1 MFKMRAGLFLLIG
14 LCCALPGAPAQA
26 ETKIRFTLDW
36 KYQGLHAYIFWAKE
50 KGYFAKEDLEVTIDQ
65 GTGSAATVSRIV
77 SGTYDA
83 GFGDMNAIIQF
94 AGNKPGQQPVMVYMI
109 YNTPPFALITKASS
123 PIKTLKDMEGKK
135 MGTPAGGAAGVLF
148 AALAKTNGVD
158 TSKVSVVNMAPN
170 LQEQM
175 LLKDDVD
182 FSAIFTVTSYA
193 NLIGMKLD
201 PLKDFRWFYF
211 SDYGIDLYSNGIMV
225 SKALLTEKPKA
236 VAGLVRALN
245 RAMIEVAADPA
256 AGVKE
261 MMKVEPLMNQDIE
274 TKRLI
279 FALKTH
285 FVSKETDA
293 NGIGDVSDARME
305 KSIKLLTETYKL
317 PNSPTV
323 KDVFDRSF
331 LPAKSERMLKL
342 NSNM

>member
-1 MFKMRAGLFLLIG
+1 MPFLRVCFVAL
-14 LCCALPGAPAQA
+14 LAMCCAMSGATAQ
-26 ETKIRFTLDW
+26 EPTKIKFTLDW
-36 KYQGLHAYIFWAKE
+36 KYQGLHAYIFWAKD
-50 KGYFAKEDLEVTIDQ
+50 KGYFAKEGLDVTIDQ
-65 GTGSAATVSRIV
+65 GTGSAATVARIV

-94 AGNKPGQQPVMVYMI
+94 AGTKPGQQPVMVYMI
-109 YNTPPFALITKASS
+109 YNTPPFALITKASG

-148 AALAKTNGVD
+148 AALAKTNGID
-158 TSKVSVVNMAPN
+158 ASKVSVVNMAPN

-175 LLKDDVD
+175 LIKDDVD

-211 SDYGIDLYSNGIMV
+211 SDYGVDLYSNGIMV
-225 SKALLTEKPKA
+225 SKAMITEKPKA

-245 RAMIEVAADPA
+245 KAMIEVAANPA

-261 MMKVEPLMNQDIE
+261 MMKVEPLMNEDIE

-285 FVSKETDA
+285 FVSNETDA

-305 KSIKLLTETYKL
+305 KAIKLLTETYKL
-317 PNSPTV
+317 PTPPAV

-331 LPAKSERMLKL
+331 LPAKTERMLKL
-342 NSNM
+342 GTM

>member
-1 MFKMRAGLFLLIG
+1 MSLLRVCFAAV
-14 LCCALPGAPAQA
+14 LAVCCAMSGASAQ
-26 ETKIRFTLDW
+26 EPVKIKFTLDW
-36 KYQGLHAYIFWAKE
+36 KYQGLHAYIFWAKD
-50 KGYFAKEDLEVTIDQ
+50 KGYFAKEGLDVTIDQ

-83 GFGDMNAIIQF
+83 GFGDMNAVIQF
-94 AGNKPGQQPVMVYMI
+94 AGTKPGQQPVMVYMI
-109 YNTPPFALITKASS
+109 YNTPPFALIVKKDS

-158 TSKVSVVNMAPN
+158 ASKVSVVNMAPN

-225 SKALLTEKPKA
+225 SKAMVAEKPKA

-245 RAMIEVAADPA
+245 KAMIEVAADPA
-256 AGVKE
+256 AAVKA
-261 MMKVEPLMNQDIE
+261 MMKVEPLMNEDIE
-274 TKRLI
+274 TKRLV

-285 FVSKETDA
+285 FISKETDA
-293 NGIGDVSDARME
+293 NGIGDVSDARIE
-305 KSIKLLTETYKL
+305 KSIKLLADTYKL
-317 PNSPTV
+317 PNTPTF

-331 LPAKSERMLKL
+331 LPPKSERVLKHK
-342 NSNM
+342 M

>member
-1 MFKMRAGLFLLIG
+1 MSILRVCFATLVAM
-14 LCCALPGAPAQA
+14 CCAMSGASAQQP
-26 ETKIRFTLDW
+26 TKIKFTLDW

-50 KGYFAKEDLEVTIDQ
+50 KGYFAKEGLDVTIDQ

-94 AGNKPGQQPVMVYMI
+94 AGTKPGQQPVMVYMI
-109 YNTPPFALITKASS
+109 YNTPPFALITKASG
-123 PIKTLKDMEGKK
+123 PIKTLKDMEGRK

-148 AALAKTNGVD
+148 AALAKTNGID
-158 TSKVSVVNMAPN
+158 ASKVSVVNMAPN

-201 PLKDFRWFYF
+201 PLKDFRWFYY
-211 SDYGIDLYSNGIMV
+211 SDYGVDLYSNGIMV

-261 MMKVEPLMNQDIE
+261 MMKVEPLMKEDLE
-274 TKRLI
+274 VKRLV

-293 NGIGDVSDARME
+293 NGIGDVSDARIE
-305 KSIKLLTETYKL
+305 KSIKLLVDTYKL
-317 PNSPTV
+317 PNTPTF

-331 LPAKSERMLKL
+331 LPPKSERVLKL
-342 NSNM
+342 KM

>member
-1 MFKMRAGLFLLIG
+1 MSFLRVCFATLVAM
-14 LCCALPGAPAQA
+14 CCAMSGASAQ
-26 ETKIRFTLDW
+26 EPTKIKFTLDW

-50 KGYFAKEDLEVTIDQ
+50 KGYFAKEGLDVTIDQ

-109 YNTPPFALITKASS
+109 YNTPPFALITKASG
-123 PIKTLKDMEGKK
+123 PIKTLKDMEGRK

-148 AALAKTNGVD
+148 AALAKTNGID
-158 TSKVSVVNMAPN
+158 ASKVSVVNMAPN

-201 PLKDFRWFYF
+201 PLKDFRWFYY
-211 SDYGIDLYSNGIMV
+211 SDYGVDLYSNGIMV

-245 RAMIEVAADPA
+245 RAMVEVAADPA
-256 AGVKE
+256 AGVKL
-261 MMKVEPLMNQDIE
+261 MMKVEPLMNESLE
-274 TKRLI
+274 TKRLVY
-279 FALKTH
+279 ALKTH

-293 NGIGDVSDARME
+293 NGIGDVSDARIE
-305 KSIKLLTETYKL
+305 KSIKLLVDTYKL
-317 PNSPTV
+317 PNTPTF

-331 LPAKSERMLKL
+331 LPPKGERVLKL
-342 NSNM
+342 KM

>member
-1 MFKMRAGLFLLIG
+1 MSVLRLGIALVAA
-14 LCCALPGAPAQA
+14 LCVSLTGASAQ

-36 KYQGLHAYIFWAKE
+36 KYQGLHAYVFWAKD
-50 KGYFAKEDLEVTIDQ
+50 KGYFAKEGLDVTIDQ
-65 GTGSAATVSRIV
+65 GTGSSATVTRIV
-77 SGTYDA
+77 SNTYDA
-83 GFGDMNAIIQF
+83 GFGDMNAIIQL
-94 AGNKPGQQPVMVYMI
+94 AGTKPGTAPVMVYMV
-109 YNTPPFALITKASS
+109 YNTPPFALIVKKDS
-123 PIKTLKDMEGKK
+123 PIKTLKDLEGRK
-135 MGTPAGGAAGVLF
+135 MGTPAGGAAGQLF
-148 AALAKTNGVD
+148 PALAALNGID
-158 TSKVSVVNMAPN
+158 ASKVSTVNMQPQ

-193 NLIGMKLD
+193 NLIGMKMD

-225 SKALLTEKPKA
+225 SKALITEKPKA

-245 RAMIEVAADPA
+245 KAMIEVAAAPG

-261 MMKVEPLMNQDIE
+261 MLKVEPLMNEDIE
-274 TKRLI
+274 TKRLE

-293 NGIGDVSDARME
+293 NGLGDVSDARME
-305 KSIKLLTETYKL
+305 KAIKLLVDTYKL
-317 PNSPTV
+317 PNTPAV

-331 LPAKSERMLKL
+331 LPPKAERTLKL
-342 NSNM
+342 SF